1 MTGVEDIGEGI
12 PQFLLHYNNL
22 FGKTFGQMTVIKA
35 LQCKG
40 AKGLNHVDIA
50 WKPMSYIFE
59 IAH

>member
-35 LQCKG
+35 LQGNG
-40 AKGLNHVDIA
+40 AKGRLLREAEEEVMVA
-50 WKPMSYIFE
+50 SSYCF
-59 IAH
+59 